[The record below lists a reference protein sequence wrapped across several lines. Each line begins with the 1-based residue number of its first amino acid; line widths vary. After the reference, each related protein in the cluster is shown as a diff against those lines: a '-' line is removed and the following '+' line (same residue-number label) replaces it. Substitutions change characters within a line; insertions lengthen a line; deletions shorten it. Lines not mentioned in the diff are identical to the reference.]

1 MIAPPD
7 SERDRMRR
15 GWLLLTVFCAL
26 AVSACAGANTSGNAV
41 PAVSVDTLDRQRV
54 ELQSCLAGYEGAKIE
69 RHENS
74 LSIVMR
80 CDTLFEPDSARMK
93 GVTCGQLD
101 GVADVVKKYSD
112 TRVKVDAHTDCIRS
126 EEENL
131 EISEMQAGAVKEV
144 LVGRGVSPS
153 RVTSR
158 GWGEAKPAASNATED
173 GRQANRRVTITLI
186 PGQS

>member
-1 MIAPPD
+1 
-7 SERDRMRR
+7 MRR
-15 GWLLLTVFCAL
+15 GWLLLVVFCAF
-26 AVSACAGANTSGNAV
+26 AMAACAGANTRSDNVGV
-41 PAVSVDTLDRQRV
+41 PAAADTLDKQKL
-54 ELQSCLAGYEGAKIE
+54 ELQACLAGYEGAEVE
-69 RHENS
+69 RHEGS

-80 CDTLFEPDSARMK
+80 CDSLFELQSARMNP
-93 GVTCGQLD
+93 VTCGRLD
-101 GVADVVKKYSD
+101 SVAEVVKKYSD

-144 LVGRGVSPS
+144 LVGRGVLPA

-158 GWGEAKPAASNATED
+158 GWGEAKPAASNATEA
-173 GRQANRRVTITLI
+173 GRQTNRRVTITLI